1 MQSLI
6 ESYQYDIVVYD
17 EIENFKDYMSPDS
30 DYPYEKRKTTIGWN
44 SFEPI
49 LTDYSYSYK

>member
-1 MQSLI
+1 MI
-6 ESYQYDIVVYD
+6 ELYEFDIVVYD
-17 EIENFKDYMSPDS
+17 EIENFKDYLSPVF
-30 DYPYEKRKTTIGWN
+30 DYPYEKRKTTIGWY